1 MLSGSSVTRPMT
13 NDNKSNRGFLN
24 LYHTKDVGFNYYEH
38 LKFTWM
44 ESIRALGMSLV
55 MFIHGIFPPLFDL
68 LFSEYIKKAQER
80 IDKINARYEMI
91 VLGRN

>member
-1 MLSGSSVTRPMT
+1 MT
-13 NDNKSNRGFLN
+13 NNRKSDRGFLN
-24 LYHTKDVGFNYYEH
+24 FNHPKDVGFNYYEH

-80 IDKINARYEMI
+80 IDKINDLIKALISSFINQRHKT
-91 VLGRN
+91 RK